1 MTRSGSRGALGP
13 FANAVATWRLPHAAF
28 PLVRCQGSRLLHLR
42 HSHPQRV
49 KSVALRT
56 IDPDENEQSVA
67 GCEPSERL
75 RAIQRLQC
83 RGIKNPSIWPSVPP
97 YLLLA
102 VHTSDQ
108 VHGIG

>member
-1 MTRSGSRGALGP
+1 MSGCGPTLPTWAPQQVGSYLGYTGRDPNVVAKAALDPFRKSRRLGP

-75 RAIQRLQC
+75 
-83 RGIKNPSIWPSVPP
+83 
-97 YLLLA
+97 
-102 VHTSDQ
+102 
-108 VHGIG
+108 